1 VALAVAVKALTY
13 QALVAL
19 IIGAYLAVLHLQQT
33 LEQKVIQVAV
43 LVAVVEQMLTLLQVL
58 VVTEFLV
65 VAVVDVI
72 RQAVELILVE
82 QVAQV

>member
-1 VALAVAVKALTY
+1 
-13 QALVAL
+13 
-19 IIGAYLAVLHLQQT
+19 
-33 LEQKVIQVAV
+33 
-43 LVAVVEQMLTLLQVL
+43 